1 MLSFKSLPTAVA
13 LLSALSFAD
22 IIQPGYHGVTRTV
35 CYRFADSAGYR
46 PYAVVD
52 QFTMPPASRYR
63 YVPLKSGDCVDQGY
77 KFWLVTLHWASLQ
90 ALAVQGAPDGSKS
103 ASELAAFSPI
113 SVLTNAGQVVN
124 NLLQVPDSIP
134 QVTETW
140 VYTIVGG
147 KAAETQVTKN
157 YKVGDSSYATQLS
170 FDYGWGAQALA
181 VQGTVSSSSRGMQ
194 LLGVRGS
201 KALVRVPSG
210 VARLRVL
217 TLSGRVLR
225 QRLVGA
231 TPAGSGY
238 VDLGMTPPKGAFVEL
253 VQGNVHSAVQ
263 VGGR

>member
-1 MLSFKSLPTAVA
+1 MRRFPNPFVLA
-13 LLSALSFAD
+13 LALVPVLSFAD
-22 IIQPGYHGVTRTV
+22 VIQEGYHAVTRTV
-35 CYRFADSAGYR
+35 CYQFADSSGYR

-52 QFTMPPASRYR
+52 QFNLPQGCR

-77 KFWLVTLHWASLQ
+77 KFYHVTLHWASLQ
-90 ALAVQGAPDGSKS
+90 ALEAQGVLDGSK
-103 ASELAAFSPI
+103 APSELASFSPI
-113 SVLTNAGQVVN
+113 SILTNSGQVVN
-124 NLLQVPDSIP
+124 NLVQVPDSIP
-134 QVTETW
+134 EVSERW

-157 YKVGDSSYATQLS
+157 YAVGDSSYATLTS
-170 FDYGWGAQALA
+170 IDYDWAPRTLA
-181 VQGTVSSSSRGMQ
+181 VPGTVRASSRGLQ

-225 QRLVGA
+225 QMSVGA

-253 VQGNVHSAVQ
+253 LQGVSHSAVQ

>member
-1 MLSFKSLPTAVA
+1 MMLSLKPLALAVA
-13 LLSALSFAD
+13 LLPALSCAD
-22 IIQPGYHGVTRTV
+22 VIENGHHVVTRTV
-35 CYRFADSAGYR
+35 CYQFADSTGYR

-52 QFTMPPASRYR
+52 QFNLPQSYR

-77 KFWLVTLHWASLQ
+77 KLYRVSLHWASLQ
-90 ALAVQGAPDGSKS
+90 VLDAQGAPDGSK
-103 ASELAAFSPI
+103 APSENAAFKPI
-113 SVLTNAGQVVN
+113 SVLTNEGEVVN
-124 NLLQVPDSIP
+124 NVVQVPDSIP
-134 QVTETW
+134 QVSETW
-140 VYTIVGG
+140 IYTIVGG
-147 KAAETQVTKN
+147 KAAETQVTKS

-170 FDYGWGAQALA
+170 FDYGWGTQALSLS
-181 VQGTVSSSSRGMQ
+181 GTVRSSSRGLQ

-201 KALVRVPSG
+201 KTLVRVPSG

-225 QRLVGA
+225 QRWVGA
-231 TPAGSGY
+231 TPGGSGY